1 MFTSTVTMSDT
12 LFQTDEERE
21 MDRRDAI
28 DAFRVLLGL
37 DTPASP
43 SLIDD
48 DDDDESMAEEMLN
61 IDALLWP
68 PTGDGLNSSVTSTQ
82 VMNNLL

>member
-1 MFTSTVTMSDT
+1 
-12 LFQTDEERE
+12 

-28 DAFRVLLGL
+28 EAFRVLLGL
-37 DTPASP
+37 DMPASP

-48 DDDDESMAEEMLN
+48 DESMTDDN

-68 PTGDGLNSSVTSTQ
+68 LTGDELNSSVTSTQ
-82 VMNNLL
+82 

>member
-1 MFTSTVTMSDT
+1 MIHF
-12 LFQTDEERE
+12 FQTDEE

-28 DAFRVLLGL
+28 EAFRVLLGL
-37 DTPASP
+37 DMPASP

-48 DDDDESMAEEMLN
+48 DESMTDDN

-68 PTGDGLNSSVTSTQ
+68 PTGDELNSSVTSTQ
-82 VMNNLL
+82 